1 MALDEFD
8 GRILDVL
15 QSDGRISVV
24 DLAERVHLSPT
35 ACHKRIKNLE
45 ESGAIAGYSAVVSP
59 KALGYQLEAFV
70 AVSIERQV
78 KTASDA
84 FMKAVTKLNGVR
96 GCYLLSGDTDFL
108 LHVVAKDFETYTK
121 VVLNEIMT
129 LPSAKAVRTSFVLDK
144 AVAPPTL
151 TPAI

>member
-1 MALDEFD
+1 MTLDEFD
-8 GRILDVL
+8 GRILAAL
-15 QSDGRISVV
+15 QDDGRMSVV

-35 ACHKRIKNLE
+35 ACHKRIRHLE
-45 ESGAIAGYSAVVSP
+45 ENGVIAGYSAIVAP

-78 KTASDA
+78 KTAADA
-84 FMKAVTKLNGVR
+84 FMKAVTKLSGVR

-144 AVAPPTL
+144 AAVATAL
-151 TPAI
+151 TPTA